1 MSYEENNLHC
11 YFACNNKF
19 FLLYCSISQHA
30 TQICIYLAPFPRA
43 PLDGTIPDIAVSSV
57 GGRWLRTHVIW
68 NGYCFAGAVCHL
80 VDAGNVTC
88 LYTNT
93 ARAHTRRKVAIVP
106 PADADNDTFV
116 RKDNVEIRPRV
127 VHTSQHNYSFC
138 QLHKYNKSQVY
149 IVIYTHVSKIY
160 IIRIF

>member
-1 MSYEENNLHC
+1 M
-11 YFACNNKF
+11 
-19 FLLYCSISQHA
+19 
-30 TQICIYLAPFPRA
+30 YLAPFPCA

-68 NGYCFAGAVCHL
+68 NEYCFAGAVCHL

-93 ARAHTRRKVAIVP
+93 ARAHACREFAIVP

-116 RKDNVEIRPRV
+116 RKDNVEIRGLYIRHGIITLFV
-127 VHTSQHNYSFC
+127 NYTCITSPKF
-138 QLHKYNKSQVY
+138 
-149 IVIYTHVSKIY
+149 I
-160 IIRIF
+160 